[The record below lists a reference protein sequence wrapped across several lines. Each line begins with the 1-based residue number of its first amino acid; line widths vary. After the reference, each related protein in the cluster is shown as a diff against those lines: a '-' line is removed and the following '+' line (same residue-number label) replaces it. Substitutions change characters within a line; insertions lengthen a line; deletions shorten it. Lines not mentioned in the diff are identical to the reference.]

1 MPLSA
6 RLPILEETHAGKG
19 AVVSENVLLTL
30 AIIGVCGLACQWVA
44 WRMRLPSILFL
55 LLTGIVLGP
64 ATGFL
69 APDDLFGD
77 LLFPLVSLGVA
88 VILFEGSLT
97 LKFQE
102 IKGTQDVVVRL
113 VTIGVFVSWTLIAAF
128 THFVLDFTWQI
139 ATLFG
144 ALVVVTGP
152 TVIVPM
158 LRTIRPNAQ
167 ITNILRWEGIL
178 IDPIGALLAVL
189 VFDFIV
195 ASASGQDEWQTVA
208 GVFTWMLGVGISIGI
223 GGGVAVSKILGSP
236 KMPKYLH
243 NIFVL
248 IAVFA
253 AFAVANTLAEES
265 GLLAVTLMGIWMANR
280 SDVPIERILNFKE
293 SLSLLLIS
301 GLFILLAA
309 RLQLEEL
316 LALGWPALMI
326 LLLIQFLVQPAKVF
340 LSAIGSNLNWREKI
354 MISWIGPRGIIAA
367 AVSALFALRLQQL
380 GFEDT
385 SVLVSLT
392 FAVIIGTVVIQSLT
406 AKTLAR
412 LLGVSE
418 GESRGLLIVGANP
431 VARAIGKEL
440 KANDY
445 HVLLVDSHWPHVSEA
460 RMAGLPIFHGNPVS
474 QIADQRLDLVGY
486 GYMLGLSSNDDL
498 NVLSAQRYVTEFGN
512 KNTFTLRKTV
522 SKKNPEKHE
531 ASEQMRGRSLFGES
545 ISYSKLASL
554 LAQGAEMKSTVL
566 REEFN
571 LDDYLDV
578 YQERA
583 IPLFLVK
590 ESGKLVVISGEID
603 PQVAVPGTKII
614 SLVKVDKEKE
624 KEKERERA
632 QEREK
637 AQERAKE
644 KEKDKQKPD
653 KGDADGAGQP
663 A

>member
-1 MPLSA
+1 M
-6 RLPILEETHAGKG
+6 
-19 AVVSENVLLTL
+19 SENVALTL
-30 AIIGVCGLACQWVA
+30 AVIGVCGVACQWVA
-44 WRMRLPSILFL
+44 WRMRVPSILFL
-55 LLTGIVLGP
+55 LLCGIMMGPVTGVLS
-64 ATGFL
+64 
-69 APDDLFGD
+69 PDDLFGD

-102 IKGTQDVVVRL
+102 IKGVQDVVWRL
-113 VTIGVFVSWTLIAAF
+113 VTIGAFVTWALIATF

-195 ASASGQDEWQTVA
+195 ASSTGGNEWLVVLK
-208 GVFTWMLGVGISIGI
+208 VFTWMLIVGISIGI
-223 GGGVAVSKILGSP
+223 GGGVAVNFALRSP

-253 AFAVANTLAEES
+253 AFAFANTLAEES

-280 SDVPIERILNFKE
+280 SEVPIERILNFKE

-309 RLQLEEL
+309 RLEL
-316 LALGWPALMI
+316 QELIALGWSALMI
-326 LLLIQFLVQPAKVF
+326 LLVIQFVAQPAKVF
-340 LSAIGSNLNWREKI
+340 LSAIGSNLHWREKI
-354 MISWIGPRGIIAA
+354 MIAWIGPRGIIAA

-380 GFEDT
+380 DVEGT

-412 LLGVSE
+412 WLNVSE

-440 KANDY
+440 QANDFQ
-445 HVLLVDSHWPHVSEA
+445 VLLVDSHWPHVSEA

-474 QIADQRLDLVGY
+474 QIADQRLDLVGF
-486 GYMLGLSSNDDL
+486 GYLLGLSSNDDL
-498 NVLSAQRYVTEFGN
+498 NVLSAQRYATEFGS
-512 KNTFTLRKTV
+512 KHTFTLRKTV
-522 SKKNPEKHE
+522 AKKNPEKHE
-531 ASEQMRGRSLFGES
+531 ASEQMRGRSLFGEHV
-545 ISYSKLASL
+545 SYVKLASL
-554 LAQGAEMKSTVL
+554 LAQGAEIKSTVL
-566 REEFN
+566 REEFD

-578 YQERA
+578 YQERVL
-583 IPLFLVK
+583 PLFLVK
-590 ESGKLVVISGEID
+590 ESGKLVVVSGEID
-603 PQVAVPGTKII
+603 QQIAVPGTKII
-614 SLVKVDKEKE
+614 SLVIVDKEKE

-632 QEREK
+632 LEREK

-644 KEKDKQKPD
+644 KEKEKEEKTS
-653 KGDADGAGQP
+653 AAAAVP
-663 A
+663 AEKDSRQT

>member
-1 MPLSA
+1 MGPVTGVLS
-6 RLPILEETHAGKG
+6 
-19 AVVSENVLLTL
+19 
-30 AIIGVCGLACQWVA
+30 
-44 WRMRLPSILFL
+44 
-55 LLTGIVLGP
+55 
-64 ATGFL
+64 
-69 APDDLFGD
+69 PDDLFGD

-97 LKFQE
+97 LKFKE
-102 IKGTQDVVVRL
+102 IKGVQDVVWRL
-113 VTIGVFVSWTLIAAF
+113 VTIGAFVTWGLIATF

-158 LRTIRPNAQ
+158 LRTIKPNAQ

-195 ASASGQDEWQTVA
+195 ASSTGGNEWLVVLK
-208 GVFTWMLGVGISIGI
+208 VFAWMLIVGTSIGI
-223 GGGVAVSKILGSP
+223 GGGVAVNFALRSP

-253 AFAVANTLAEES
+253 AFAFANTLAEES

-309 RLQLEEL
+309 RLELEEL
-316 LALGWPALMI
+316 IGLGWSALMI
-326 LLLIQFLVQPAKVF
+326 LLVIQFIAQPAKVF
-340 LSAIGSNLNWREKI
+340 LSAIGSNLHWREKI
-354 MISWIGPRGIIAA
+354 MIAWIGPRGIIAA

-380 GFEDT
+380 NVEGT

-412 LLGVSE
+412 WLKVSE
-418 GESRGLLIVGANP
+418 GQSRGLLIVGANP

-440 KANDY
+440 QANDFQ
-445 HVLLVDSHWPHVSEA
+445 VLLVDSHWPHVSEA

-474 QIADQRLDLVGY
+474 QMADQRLDLVGF
-486 GYMLGLSSNDDL
+486 GYLLGLSANDDL
-498 NVLSAQRYVTEFGN
+498 NVLSAQRYATEFGS
-512 KNTFTLRKTV
+512 KRTYTLRKTV
-522 SKKNPEKHE
+522 AKKNPEKHE
-531 ASEQMRGRSLFGES
+531 ASEQMRGRSLFGENV
-545 ISYSKLASL
+545 SYVKLASL
-554 LAQGAEMKSTVL
+554 LAQGAELKSTVL
-566 REEFN
+566 RDEFD
-571 LDDYLDV
+571 LDDYLEV
-578 YQERA
+578 YQDRA

-590 ESGKLVVISGEID
+590 DNGKLMVISGEID
-603 PQVAVPGTKII
+603 RQNAVAGTRII
-614 SLVKVDKEKE
+614 SLVIVDKEKE

-632 QEREK
+632 LEREK

-644 KEKDKQKPD
+644 KEKAQEKEKEKELPSHGQTPD
-653 KGDADGAGQP
+653 TEGESTSSS
-663 A
+663 